1 MITDKKALNCAET
14 LAQFCKEQ
22 NGCQNCLFRKF
33 GADRWNCRI
42 GESGWWDLREIYSN
56 RERKR
61 KNHGYL

>member
-33 GADRWNCRI
+33 GCRPLELPHRGRRLVGLAGDI
-42 GESGWWDLREIYSN
+42 
-56 RERKR
+56 
-61 KNHGYL
+61 